1 MSEPTNDSVDCG
13 PQLGFLVLRAW
24 LGVRALATGVDK
36 FSDTRIV
43 QVPLL
48 DAAGNPDPS
57 GAMAEVPQRFYSF
70 ASYRAIPD
78 ALKDKLA
85 QEPLLPS
92 WLTTPF
98 YAALGP
104 ALILLGLAVLLGL
117 WTRASL
123 FAMGLLYVALTVGL
137 IFLKQDAG
145 VAWLALHVGLI
156 AFALS
161 LAKYNRFALTRS

>member
-1 MSEPTNDSVDCG
+1 
-13 PQLGFLVLRAW
+13 
-24 LGVRALATGVDK
+24 
-36 FSDTRIV
+36 
-43 QVPLL
+43 
-48 DAAGNPDPS
+48 
-57 GAMAEVPQRFYSF
+57 
-70 ASYRAIPD
+70 
-78 ALKDKLA
+78 
-85 QEPLLPS
+85 
-92 WLTTPF
+92 
-98 YAALGP
+98 
-104 ALILLGLAVLLGL
+104 L